1 MDTSA
6 TGRTATAADLPRQ
19 ARRPVPFFTQA
30 RTFEELWPLIE
41 RHAVEVLDDGKF
53 SHGRQVEQL
62 ERALAAYTGARH
74 VIGVNSGTDALV
86 LLLRAAG
93 LRPGDE
99 VVVPAFTFVASASSV
114 VLAGG
119 RPVFADIDPATYALD
134 PRSLAAVRT
143 ERTRFV
149 MPVHLFH
156 QMADL
161 AAIGAVADRYGLTVL
176 EDSAEA
182 IGMRRGGVHAGL
194 FGAGGVLSFFPTK
207 TLGAIG
213 DAGAVLTDDDEL
225 ARTVEALR
233 HHGRFGP
240 TTGNFPAINT
250 ETRLPGCNS
259 KMDDLQ
265 AAVLLAKLSRLDA
278 DIARRAVLA
287 AAYEERLAG
296 VPGVLRRPPVGGV
309 EGQVFYVYL
318 IETERRDELAAH
330 LARHGVET
338 ETYYPRP
345 LHLQPCFAELGH
357 RPGDF
362 PVAEAAC
369 ARTLA
374 LPLYPDLGIDQ
385 VDTVCELVRD
395 FLTTAAATTTR
406 TPAATPSA
414 PATGTEDRT

>member
-1 MDTSA
+1 
-6 TGRTATAADLPRQ
+6 
-19 ARRPVPFFTQA
+19 VPFFTQA

-41 RHAVEVLDDGKF
+41 RRAVEVLDDGKF
-53 SHGRQVEQL
+53 SHGRKVEQL
-62 ERALAAYTGARH
+62 ERALARYTGARH

-99 VVVPAFTFVASASSV
+99 VVVPAFSFVASASSV

-134 PRSLAAVRT
+134 PDALERAVT
-143 ERTRFV
+143 GRTRFV
-149 MPVHLFH
+149 MPVHLFCRL
-156 QMADL
+156 ADMP
-161 AAIGAVADRYGLTVL
+161 AIQRVAERHGLTVL

-182 IGMRRGGVHAGL
+182 IGMRQDGVHAGL

-225 ARTVEALR
+225 AATVDALR
-233 HHGRFGP
+233 HHGRFGR
-240 TTGNFPAINT
+240 TIGNFPAINT
-250 ETRLPGCNS
+250 ATSLPGCNS

-265 AAVLLAKLSRLDA
+265 AAVLLAKLERLDA
-278 DIARRAVLA
+278 DIARRAELA

-296 VPGVLRRPPVGGV
+296 IPGVLRRPPVGGV

-318 IETERRDELAAH
+318 IETERRDDLVVH

-338 ETYYPRP
+338 ETYYPSP
-345 LHLQPCFAELGH
+345 LHLQPCFADLGH
-357 RPGDF
+357 RAGEF
-362 PVAEAAC
+362 PHAEAAC
-369 ARTLA
+369 TRTLA
-374 LPLYPDLGIDQ
+374 LPLYPELGLDQ
-385 VDTVCELVRD
+385 VDTVCALIRSFHAGE
-395 FLTTAAATTTR
+395 AQ
-406 TPAATPSA
+406 
-414 PATGTEDRT
+414 